1 MNLEKMKISNK
12 MLILLTGL
20 CLCIGIVGGIG
31 LYGANSTKESLDS
44 VYKNRV
50 IPLKQIKLV
59 SDAYSVQIVDTAHKV
74 RDGAM
79 SAEDGVRSILQARQ
93 IINEQWS
100 AYLATNLTKEEL
112 ILVDQFKKVST
123 NADKAVDQL
132 VEHVRSKNLEQLRIF
147 AARDLYPALDPLQEA
162 LGKLI
167 ELQLNE
173 THRQYL
179 ASDADYQRNFGFITA
194 LIILCVLSAASIG
207 YLITRSITRPLNS
220 AVRLAEKVASG
231 DLTSNIIVDSK
242 NETGQ
247 LLQALKDMNESLVRI
262 VSQVRTGTDTIAT
275 ASTQIATGNLDLS
288 SRTEE
293 QASSLEE
300 TASSMEELT
309 STVKQ
314 NADNARQSNQ
324 LAMTASE
331 VAVQGGSVVSQ
342 VVETMGSIKES
353 ANKIVDIIGV

>member
-1 MNLEKMKISNK
+1 M
-12 MLILLTGL
+12 
-20 CLCIGIVGGIG
+20 
-31 LYGANSTKESLDS
+31 
-44 VYKNRV
+44 
-50 IPLKQIKLV
+50 
-59 SDAYSVQIVDTAHKV
+59 
-74 RDGAM
+74 
-79 SAEDGVRSILQARQ
+79 
-93 IINEQWS
+93 
-100 AYLATNLTKEEL
+100 
-112 ILVDQFKKVST
+112 
-123 NADKAVDQL
+123 
-132 VEHVRSKNLEQLRIF
+132 KNLKIGQRLALSFGCVVAILIVLAVIAFTRITLLDDGISTLIDN
-147 AARDLYPALDPLQEA
+147 RYPKTVQAHTIKDS
-162 LGKLI
+162 
-167 ELQLNE
+167 LNE
-173 THRQYL
+173 TARSMRNALLMTNRDQVRAELDNINRLSGIIGPTIDALDKTIAIPQARTYMNGL
-179 ASDADYQRNFGFITA
+179 LESRAKFVPLKDRFVTLVQGGLLEEAAQLMFEELRPAQLVYMENLDKLVGVQSDLMIKAGEQAHGDAANAKQMLIGLSIAAVLLSILFGVFA
-194 LIILCVLSAASIG
+194 
-207 YLITRSITRPLNS
+207 TRSITRPLNE
-220 AVRLAEKVASG
+220 AVNLAEKVASG
-231 DLTSNIIVDSK
+231 DLTGDIVVNSRD
-242 NETGQ
+242 ETGQ
-247 LLQALKDMNESLVRI
+247 LLQALKNMNESLVRI